1 MPFTLNFMKIILLID
16 LFAYKNTKKE
26 FKNVI
31 IICIFFALSDE
42 IRSIF
47 LVFIEPL
54 FFDSVSPRLLSWIKK
69 VVTLPENV

>member
-1 MPFTLNFMKIILLID
+1 MKIILLND

-54 FFDSVSPRLLSWIKK
+54 FFDSVSPRFLSWIKK

>member
-1 MPFTLNFMKIILLID
+1 MKIILLND

-54 FFDSVSPRLLSWIKK
+54 FF
-69 VVTLPENV
+69 